1 MLTLG
6 RKKETYLCLL
16 ICAHRNS
23 GRTHKKLIAVVTFGE
38 CGDGQKG
45 NGDIYVYV
53 CMHMYIYM
61 CMCMFL

>member
-1 MLTLG
+1 MLLM
-6 RKKETYLCLL
+6 
-16 ICAHRNS
+16 CAHRNS
-23 GRTHKKLIAVVTFGE
+23 GRTHKKLIAVVTSGE

-61 CMCMFL
+61 CMYMFL